1 MTRVL
6 RPARSLRS
14 KLERARQGALPQ
26 GALRDIVLLGGGHA
40 HVQVLKAFGMRPQPG
55 LRLTIVAREAHSPY
69 SGMLPGFVA
78 GWYEWDDLH
87 IDLARL
93 AAFAGVRFVA
103 AEATGL
109 DLAAGCVRLAGRPS
123 MRFDALSINT
133 GGTVGGLP
141 ASDFVTPVKPIGRF
155 LPAWQRLIEEGP
167 PKHLTVV
174 GGGAGGVELA
184 LAITHRHPS
193 VRCALVEAAP
203 TLLGGLS
210 GGMRRRLLA
219 ALRGRQVEVLEGFRV
234 TSAEGDRVW
243 AEDGREVAT
252 EHVLSATGVL
262 APMWAA
268 DAGIAVDAA
277 GFIEVDATLRST
289 SHPNVFAAGDVAA
302 ARGGSGAPL
311 PKSGVYAVRQGPVL
325 AANLRAV
332 ATGRR
337 PRRYRPQRRT
347 LAIVGLGDGRAVGGR
362 GAWHADGAWMWR
374 WKQRLDRR
382 FMARFNELPAMPAPS
397 PSVPAALR
405 SEAPEPM
412 RCGGCGAK
420 LGADMLRRVLHRLDV
435 HTSPATVR
443 GIGDDAA
450 LVRVETREV
459 AVSCDGFRAVIDDV
473 YRFGR
478 IAAHHALNDLFA
490 FGARPR
496 FALAL
501 ATVPAMA
508 DAMMEEDLYQLMS
521 GALAVLGEH
530 AVDLVGGHSAEGAEL
545 GLAFSVTGTMTG
557 RAWTKG
563 GLSPGE
569 KLVLTKPVG
578 TGAVLA
584 GAMRGLTRAS
594 ELLATVD
601 AMDTSNA
608 AAAEALRA
616 HGASACT
623 DVTGFGLVGHLAEMT
638 RASEVG
644 VRVRA
649 RDVPLLPG
657 AARLIEAG
665 VVSSLQ
671 ASNELAFADFT
682 VRGGSP
688 AGASARVLADPQTA
702 GGLLAG
708 LRSDRVPDCLA
719 QLARCGHPRVAVVGE
734 VLPRTLEIDL
744 S

>member
-1 MTRVL
+1 
-6 RPARSLRS
+6 
-14 KLERARQGALPQ
+14 
-26 GALRDIVLLGGGHA
+26 
-40 HVQVLKAFGMRPQPG
+40 MRPQPG

-69 SGMLPGFVA
+69 SGMLPGHVA

-93 AAFAGVRFVA
+93 AAFAGARFVA

-109 DLAAGCVRLAGRPS
+109 DLAARCVQFAHRPP

-133 GGTVGGLP
+133 GGTMGALP
-141 ASDFVTPVKPIGRF
+141 ASAFVTPVKPIGRF
-155 LPAWQRLIEEGP
+155 LPAWQRLVDAGP
-167 PKHLTVV
+167 PEHLTIV
-174 GGGAGGVELA
+174 GGGVGGVELA
-184 LAITHRHPS
+184 LAITHRHPN

-203 TLLGGLS
+203 TLLAGIS
-210 GGMRRRLLA
+210 AGMRRRLLA
-219 ALRGRQVEVLEGFRV
+219 ALRHRQVDVREGFRV
-234 TSAEGDRVW
+234 ARAEGDRVC
-243 AEDGREVAT
+243 AQDGRELAT
-252 EHVLSATGVL
+252 AHVLVATGVQ
-262 APMWAA
+262 APTWPAE
-268 DAGIAVDAA
+268 AGVAVDAA

-289 SHPNVFAAGDVAA
+289 SHPTVFAAGDVAA
-302 ARGGSGAPL
+302 VRGAQL

-337 PRRYRPQRRT
+337 RRRYRPQRRT
-347 LAIVGLGDGRAVGGR
+347 LAIVGLGDGRAVAGR
-362 GAWHADGAWMWR
+362 GAWHAQGAWTWR
-374 WKQRLDRR
+374 WKQSLDRR
-382 FMARFNELPAMPAPS
+382 FMVRFNELPAMSLPAPS
-397 PSVPAALR
+397 IPAALCAD
-405 SEAPEPM
+405 APEPM

-420 LGADMLRRVLHRLDV
+420 LGADLLRRVLHRLDV
-435 HTSPATVR
+435 HTSAATMR

-450 LVRVETREV
+450 LVRLEAPEV

-521 GALAVLGEH
+521 GALAVLREH

-545 GLAFSVTGTMTG
+545 GLAFSVTGTMAG
-557 RAWTKG
+557 PAWTKG

-578 TGAVLA
+578 SGAVLA
-584 GAMRGLTRAS
+584 GAMRGLTRAA

-608 AAAEALRA
+608 TAADVLRA

-623 DVTGFGLVGHLAEMT
+623 DVTGFGLAGHLAEMT

-644 VRVRA
+644 ARIRA

-671 ASNELAFADFT
+671 ASNELAFADFAM
-682 VRGGSP
+682 RGGSP
-688 AGASARVLADPQTA
+688 ADACARVLADPQTA

-708 LRSDRVPDCLA
+708 LPAAEVPGCLA
-719 QLARCGHPRVAVVGE
+719 DLARCGYPRAAVIGE
-734 VLPRTLEIDL
+734 VLPQAREVDL
-744 S
+744 SRAAKT